1 MYEVNIEMEVKL
13 KLLVPAWRIALFWIT
28 KEQWAFVLKKIRHRR
43 TPKAS
48 KKSSLKE
55 TFAVRNVKIF
65 IQNKQPYML
74 TQVYEKG
81 ELSSDQKRQIN
92 VRKKPEFIIGDLE

>member
-1 MYEVNIEMEVKL
+1 M
-13 KLLVPAWRIALFWIT
+13 
-28 KEQWAFVLKKIRHRR
+28 
-43 TPKAS
+43 
-48 KKSSLKE
+48 
-55 TFAVRNVKIF
+55 F

-81 ELSSDQKRQIN
+81 VLSSDQKRQIN